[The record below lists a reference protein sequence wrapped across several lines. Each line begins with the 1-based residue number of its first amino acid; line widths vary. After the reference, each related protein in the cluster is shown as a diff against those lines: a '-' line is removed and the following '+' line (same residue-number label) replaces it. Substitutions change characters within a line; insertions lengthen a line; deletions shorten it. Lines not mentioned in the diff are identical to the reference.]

1 MSKRKLES
9 HSPII
14 SALIEKHRRSLKK
27 HAKLLHKKCHSESR
41 NQYRWI
47 IRHVVLSFLV
57 PSVPYYLVGCERI
70 SKCSDRLFWNF
81 IKRNYKCHDELFRTS
96 NTLFWTTIVKSWK
109 VAQHGF
115 FWVSSEDIVWGKRHR
130 QRNHQPQLL
139 VTKKR
144 IPLQPAKHAYVEYQ
158 HGEGIFNCSTN
169 QHCYT
174 VHLMTRTATKA
185 GSSMFKP
192 CAWLST
198 ESSRQLYKTRRY
210 G

>member
-1 MSKRKLES
+1 MSRRVVPDVKYVILNDDCEKLKS
-9 HSPII
+9 CSTWI
-14 SALIEKHRRSLKK
+14 
-27 HAKLLHKKCHSESR
+27 LL
-41 NQYRWI
+41 
-47 IRHVVLSFLV
+47 
-57 PSVPYYLVGCERI
+57 
-70 SKCSDRLFWNF
+70 
-81 IKRNYKCHDELFRTS
+81 
-96 NTLFWTTIVKSWK
+96 
-109 VAQHGF
+109 
-115 FWVSSEDIVWGKRHR
+115 VSSEDIVWGKRHR

-192 CAWLST
+192 CA
-198 ESSRQLYKTRRY
+198 
-210 G
+210 